1 VTRDRWPVV
10 LGIDLGTSAVKAAV
24 FSLTGEVRSECTR
37 SYDRAFDAAWSDRNP
52 RGWWVA
58 ACDAL
63 LGVSQ
68 ELEGSDVLGLGVSG
82 QIGTHVLANSA
93 GEPIGPAYPWS
104 DAPRAREESS
114 EPIRTALAQETQ
126 AQLPQGG
133 PWPLERLLWLQRNC
147 PKTLADAAYLL
158 QPKDLLIAR
167 LTGEVVSDP
176 SSWRG
181 LVRPDGSRTPQMA
194 ALGLPDVLP
203 AMRRP
208 EQVAGVV
215 GPTAAALSGL
225 PIGTKVYTG
234 WNDMNCSLLGAGL
247 TSSTAGFDITGTSEH
262 LGQLTDDPRASPVLV
277 SYPFVISDAAPCHM
291 VYGVSSNCGSVL
303 SWLRGLLGLPANDG
317 HFAGAVE
324 TMLKQTS
331 PGNDGLIMRTHL
343 YGERSPVWDAGA
355 SAALQGL
362 RGNDSGANLVRAG
375 LEGVVFNLR
384 EILDET
390 RRTQPPL
397 DTYRTAG
404 GPSALRGWNQIRAD
418 ILDVSIEVPRDREA
432 SRLGAAM
439 LAAFGAGAFSDL
451 ASAASAMTSVEVR
464 LEPNPHHRQVYDDAY
479 QTYLE
484 HFSARDTAT
493 SEPPMEKR

>member
-1 VTRDRWPVV
+1 LPVV
-10 LGIDLGTSAVKAAV
+10 LGIDLGTSAVKAAA
-24 FSLTGEVRSECTR
+24 FTLTGEVRSACTR
-37 SYDRAFDAAWSDRNP
+37 SYEGAFDAPWSDQTPQR
-52 RGWWVA
+52 WWVG

-63 LGVSQ
+63 ARVSQ
-68 ELEGSDVLGLGVSG
+68 ELEGSQVLGLGVSG

-93 GEPIGPAYPWS
+93 AEPIGPAYPWS
-104 DAPRAREESS
+104 DAPQASEEGC
-114 EPIRTALAQETQ
+114 EPIRIALARDTQ

-147 PKTLADAAYLL
+147 PQTLADAAYLL

-181 LVRPDGSRTPQMA
+181 LVKPDGSRTHQMA
-194 ALGLPDVLP
+194 VMGLPDVLP

-215 GPTAAALSGL
+215 GPAAAALSGL
-225 PIGTKVYTG
+225 PVGTKVYTG

-247 TSSTAGFDITGTSEH
+247 TSSPAGFDVTGTSEH

-277 SYPFVISDAAPCHM
+277 SYPFVTSEVVQQHL

-303 SWLRGLLGLPANDG
+303 TWLRGLLGLPTDDG
-317 HFAGAVE
+317 QFAVAIE
-324 TMLKQTS
+324 KMLKQTP

-343 YGERSPVWDAGA
+343 FGERSPVWDAGA
-355 SAALQGL
+355 SGALLGL
-362 RGNDSGANLVRAG
+362 RGTHSGANIVRAG

-397 DTYRTAG
+397 ETYRTVG
-404 GPSALRGWNQIRAD
+404 GPSGLRGWNQVKAD
-418 ILDVSIEVPRDREA
+418 ILDVCIEVPRDREA

-451 ASAASAMTSVEVR
+451 RSAASAMTSVELR
-464 LEPNPHHRQVYDDAY
+464 LEPNSHNRQIYDDAY

-484 HFSARDTAT
+484 HLSARDTAT
-493 SEPPMEKR
+493 NDLPMENR